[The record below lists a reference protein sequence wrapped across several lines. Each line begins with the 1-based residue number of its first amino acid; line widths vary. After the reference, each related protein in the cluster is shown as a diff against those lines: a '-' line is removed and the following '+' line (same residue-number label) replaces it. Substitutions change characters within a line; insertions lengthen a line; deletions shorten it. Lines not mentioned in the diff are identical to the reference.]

1 MDYPVRRIIM
11 RSVDLSMLRH
21 VSKGLTDS
29 EFSLTSEIDVIAYK
43 PYMYMYV
50 V

>member
-21 VSKGLTDS
+21 VSKGLT
-29 EFSLTSEIDVIAYK
+29 EFSLPSEIDVIAYK